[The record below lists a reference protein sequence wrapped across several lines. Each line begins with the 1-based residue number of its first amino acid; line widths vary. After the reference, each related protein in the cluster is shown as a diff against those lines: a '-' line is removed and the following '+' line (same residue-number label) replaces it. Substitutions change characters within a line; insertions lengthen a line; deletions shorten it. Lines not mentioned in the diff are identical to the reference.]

1 LSHPILRV
9 ILTAPQNES
18 NTVRIAKLSV
28 ERLQPKKAAPNLSTK
43 VAPSQSTDLINSIAK
58 STISL
63 DDPTMINT
71 GYCWKRNIDPQSERE
86 KGKQNVFNYNKW
98 SQVTRT
104 SAG

>member
-1 LSHPILRV
+1 MFCHS
-9 ILTAPQNES
+9 APQNES

-71 GYCWKRNIDPQSERE
+71 GYCWKRNIDPQSER
-86 KGKQNVFNYNKW
+86 KKCRNFFY
-98 SQVTRT
+98 
-104 SAG
+104 

>member
-1 LSHPILRV
+1 MHF
-9 ILTAPQNES
+9 TAPQNET

-71 GYCWKRNIDPQSERE
+71 GYCWKRNIDPQS
-86 KGKQNVFNYNKW
+86 KLYKSALIQLNKLCAFR
-98 SQVTRT
+98 QVTLT